1 MRLPDKVKFLL
12 VLCSGLIFFIQ
23 GCVDTSVQSI
33 PSSFD
38 QRSQV
43 TFVNLVAGAGDATFT
58 IDGKSVSAGYG
69 TETSMIDIPAGSKS
83 VTVNFASGPAQTYG
97 FSTDVDYKMRIF
109 FVGTDSASDVQRFAL
124 RRIDGSY
131 NTNPDSALV
140 SFFNGSPGSTL
151 DGFTMVAGSDTQ
163 DVTFDSPIEFGDNS
177 GVMPMLPGDYT
188 VISLAYNDTLS
199 ASISSA
205 LNVQANKKYTAITY
219 DMPSNMKLNVL
230 TDN

>member
-12 VLCSGLIFFIQ
+12 VLCSGLIFFIS

-58 IDGKSVSAGYG
+58 IDGKSVSAGYA
-69 TETSMIDIPAGSKS
+69 TETGMFDIPAGSKNI
-83 VTVNFASGPAQTYG
+83 TVNFASGPKTYG
-97 FSTDVDYKMRIF
+97 FATDVDAKMRIY
-109 FVGTDSASDVQRFAL
+109 FVGTDSSSDAVRSTL
-124 RRIDGSY
+124 RQIGGSIA
-131 NTNPDSALV
+131 TIADTGLV

-151 DGFTMVAGSDTQ
+151 DGFTMVEGSDTS
-163 DVTFDSPIEFGDNS
+163 DVVFDASVEFGKKS
-177 GVMPMLPGDYT
+177 ELLQLLPGNYT
-188 VISLAYNDTLS
+188 VISLAYNDSLT
-199 ASISSA
+199 ASVSTA
-205 LNVQANKKYTAITY
+205 LEVQGNAKYTAVTY
-219 DMPSNMKLNVL
+219 DLPSNMKLNVL

>member
-38 QRSQV
+38 QRSQL

-58 IDGKSVSAGYG
+58 INGKSVSAVYAQ
-69 TETSMIDIPAGSKS
+69 ETSMIDVPAGNKNIS
-83 VTVNFASGPAQTYG
+83 VNFASGPKTYS
-97 FSTDVDYKMRIF
+97 FSTDVDAKMRIF
-109 FVGTDSASDVQRFAL
+109 FVGTDSASDAERFML
-124 RRIDGSY
+124 RRIDGTI

-140 SFFNGSPGSTL
+140 SFFNGSPGSDL
-151 DGFTMVAGSDTQ
+151 NGFTMVAGTDTQ
-163 DVTFDSPIEFGDNS
+163 DVEFDPAVAFGDNS

-188 VISLAYNDTLS
+188 VISLAYNDSLS
-199 ASISSA
+199 ASVSSA
-205 LNVQANKKYTAITY
+205 LNVQANSKYTAVTY
-219 DMPSNMKLNVL
+219 DPPSNMKLNVL
-230 TDN
+230 TDK